1 MMYCIYLRKSRR
13 DIEAEQRGEGETLAR
28 HRAMLTELAAR
39 RGLPIGRI
47 YHEIVSG
54 DTISDRPVMQELLRD
69 VQAGKWAGVL
79 VAEIERLARG
89 DTIDQGIVAQAFKF
103 SGTHIITPTRDYDPD
118 DEADEEYFEFGLF
131 MSRREYKTTRRR
143 LQAGRLASVK
153 EGKYMGTRPPF
164 GYERYKL
171 KGEKGWSLRI
181 VPEKAEIVRMI
192 FSLYLRGR
200 DITVNGQTVHE
211 DMGAQKIANLLR
223 KMGLKTDLGNEWTAD
238 KVRKLLQDVAYI
250 GKVQWYQKET
260 KIRVQDGQRVKSRQ
274 PSDRHI
280 VVDGRHA
287 AIIDMDTWN
296 AVQTAFAHHQKGPVK
311 AGTPMRSPFNGLVKC
326 GICGKAMIRTPM
338 YGHMAGID
346 HLKCST
352 VGCPTSS
359 APVADVERLVLDGL
373 REWLDGVTVAP
384 IEAPEP
390 DALPREAME
399 KHLDDLN
406 RRRARLMDLLEQGVY
421 DIPTYT
427 ERAAILARD
436 IESAR
441 AAMDSMA
448 EAPVRVEDAVYSILP
463 ELRHVLQAYD
473 VATSN
478 EAKNAL
484 LRAVLDKIIYHKTYA
499 CKRGEKA
506 CDYLSLELF
515 PRIKK

>member
-47 YHEIVSG
+47 YQEIVSG

-89 DTIDQGIVAQAFKF
+89 DTIDQGLVAQAFKF
-103 SGTHIITPTRDYDPD
+103 SDTHIITPTRDYDPD

-164 GYERYKL
+164 GYERHKL
-171 KGEKGWSLRI
+171 KGEKGWSLRV

-192 FSLYLRGR
+192 FSLYLHGR
-200 DITVNGQTVHE
+200 DVVIAGQTVHE
-211 DMGAQKIANLLR
+211 DMGAQKIANMVNA
-223 KMGLKTDLGNEWTAD
+223 MGVRTDMGNQWTASGI
-238 KVRKLLQDVAYI
+238 RKLMRDVAYI
-250 GKVQWYQKET
+250 GKVQWFQRET
-260 KIRVQDGQRVKSRQ
+260 KTGIQDGQRVKSR
-274 PSDRHI
+274 PRSDKHLI
-280 VVDGRHA
+280 VEGRHE
-287 AIIDMDTWN
+287 AIIDMATWK
-296 AVQTAFAHHQKGPVK
+296 AVQNEFSAHKCHKK
-311 AGTPMRSPFNGLVKC
+311 SGTIMRSPLNGLVKC
-326 GICGKAMIRTPM
+326 GICGKAMVRTPM

-384 IEAPEP
+384 VEAPEP
-390 DALPREAME
+390 SAPPREAIE

-406 RRRARLMDLLEQGVY
+406 RRRTRLMDLLEQGIY

-427 ERAAILARD
+427 ERSAILARD

-441 AAMDSMA
+441 AALDAMSN
-448 EAPVRVEDAVYSILP
+448 APVRVEDAVSSLLP
-463 ELRHVLQAYD
+463 EIRHVLQAYD
-473 VATSN
+473 VAPSN

-484 LRAVLDKIIYHKTYA
+484 LRAVLSKIIYHKTQA
-499 CKRGEKA
+499 CKRGQKA
-506 CDYLSLELF
+506 TDYLSLELF

>member
-1 MMYCIYLRKSRR
+1 MMYSIYLRKSRR

-28 HRAMLTELAAR
+28 HRVMLTELAAR

-47 YHEIVSG
+47 YQEIVSG

-69 VQAGKWAGVL
+69 VQAGQWAGVL

-192 FSLYLRGR
+192 FSLYLHGR

-238 KVRKLLQDVAYI
+238 KIRKMLQNVAYI

-260 KIRVQDGQRVKSRQ
+260 KIRVQGGQRVKSRQ

-296 AVQTAFAHHQKGPVK
+296 AVQTAFAAHQKGPVK
-311 AGTPMRSPFNGLVKC
+311 VGTPMRSPLNGLVKC

-352 VGCPTSS
+352 VRCPTSS

-390 DALPREAME
+390 DVPPREAME
-399 KHLDDLN
+399 KHLSDLE
-406 RRRARLMDLLEQGVY
+406 RRRTRLMDLLEQGVY

-441 AAMDSMA
+441 AALDALSN
-448 EAPVRVEDAVYSILP
+448 APARVEDAVSSLIP
-463 ELRHVLQAYD
+463 EIRHVLHAYD

-484 LRAVLDKIIYHKTYA
+484 LRAVLDKVVYHKTYA

-506 CDYLSLELF
+506 TDYLSIELF

>member
-1 MMYCIYLRKSRR
+1 MMYSIYLRKSRR

-28 HRAMLTELAAR
+28 HRTMLTELAAR
-39 RGLPIGRI
+39 RGLPIGRV
-47 YHEIVSG
+47 YQEIVSG

-69 VQAGKWAGVL
+69 VQAGQWAGVL

-171 KGEKGWSLRI
+171 KGEKGWSLRV
-181 VPEKAEIVRMI
+181 VPEKAEIVRLI
-192 FSLYLRGR
+192 FSLYLYGR
-200 DITVNGQTVHE
+200 DIVVNGSVVHE
-211 DMGAQKIANLLR
+211 DMGAQKIANLINS
-223 KMGLKTDLGNEWTAD
+223 MGVKTDLGNMWTAD
-238 KVRKLLQDVAYI
+238 GIRHILRDVAYV
-250 GKVQWYQKET
+250 GKVQWFQRET
-260 KIRVQDGQRVKSRQ
+260 KAIMQDGHRVKSRQ
-274 PSDRHI
+274 PSPKHI
-280 VVDGRHA
+280 VVNGRHE
-287 AIIDMDTWN
+287 AIIGVDTWQG
-296 AVQTAFAHHQKGPVK
+296 VQQAFAAHKKGPVK
-311 AGTPMRSPFNGLVKC
+311 TGTPMRSPLNGLVKC
-326 GICGKAMIRTPM
+326 SICGKAMVRTPM

-359 APVADVERLVLDGL
+359 APITAVERMILAGL
-373 REWLDGVTVAP
+373 REWLDGITVP
-384 IEAPEP
+384 PVEAQPE
-390 DALPREAME
+390 AHMPRETME
-399 KHLDDLN
+399 KHIDDLE

-427 ERAAILARD
+427 ERAALLAAD

-441 AAMDSMA
+441 SALAALSD
-448 EAPVRVEDAVYSILP
+448 APVRVEDAVSDLLP

-473 VATSN
+473 VAPSN

-484 LRAVLDKIIYHKTYA
+484 LRAVLDRVIYHKTQA
-499 CKRGEKA
+499 CHRGQKA
-506 CDYLSLELF
+506 TDYLSIELF